1 MELKKRLPQARLEN
15 KRRTGFLKDGQSRAA
30 LGSARDEEFGWR
42 VSEIAIPANTPV
54 ALIAKPVYE
63 PKGDPQN
70 PIVLVDPFDA
80 NADGTID
87 AEEKSARKKS
97 AWKFD
102 MCFLSENID
111 DLLVQKTASANAYIG
126 IAVVGAYLAYLNLD
140 ELAYALQ
147 HPEAIVG

>member
-1 MELKKRLPQARLEN
+1 
-15 KRRTGFLKDGQSRAA
+15 
-30 LGSARDEEFGWR
+30 
-42 VSEIAIPANTPV
+42 
-54 ALIAKPVYE
+54 
-63 PKGDPQN
+63 
-70 PIVLVDPFDA
+70 
-80 NADGTID
+80 
-87 AEEKSARKKS
+87 
-97 AWKFD
+97 